1 MFGLVILCIAA
12 LYLALMLFVVSWA
25 WRKGRADGG
34 SIRKGVLFA
43 VLGFLVVYL
52 PVFGSYIPV
61 LLKHRYLCAKDA
73 GFTVYV
79 PKEQWAAQ
87 HREAID
93 RLTKEEVSRQ
103 ERSAKSEIST
113 TDFRRRAYFGGLL
126 INEWQGRS
134 YKVLNLRIR
143 RGESR
148 ILDAQTN
155 QVMAA
160 YINYGARIW
169 PPDNPI
175 GWIFPDSCFD
185 VTAKENPKEEYFK
198 YSSGFNFYLKENVK

>member
-1 MFGLVILCIAA
+1 MFGLVILGIAA

-79 PKEQWAAQ
+79 PKEQWVAQ

-93 RLTKEEVSRQ
+93 KLTEEEVSRQ
-103 ERSAKSEIST
+103 ERNSKSIKTAEGFWRST
-113 TDFRRRAYFGGLL
+113 YFGGLL
-126 INEWQGRS
+126 TWEWGGPS
-134 YKVLNLRIR
+134 YKVFNLEVHKNGRKIR
-143 RGESR
+143 
-148 ILDAQTN
+148 DAKTN
-155 QVMAA
+155 QILVS
-160 YINYGARIW
+160 YIDYSAVSW
-169 PPDNPI
+169 FPDNPI
-175 GWIFPDSCFD
+175 GWIFPDSCFEKKD
-185 VTAKENPKEEYFK
+185 GNNFRMGFSEYLDFG
-198 YSSGFNFYLKENVK
+198 SYLKENVK